1 MGFFQNLL
9 GVTPDNSVNK
19 VDTSYPQNAREMID
33 RLNAAKDELKRHK
46 QRYFPELL
54 DQPKRNYIPYQML
67 ADKFEVFENYLVST
81 VPSARWSCL
90 ISFTGCPKMLATEF
104 L

>member
-1 MGFFQNLL
+1 M
-9 GVTPDNSVNK
+9 TPLNKLWDLRENVKFWNYK

-67 ADKFEVFENYLVST
+67 ADKFEVFENYLND
-81 VPSARWSCL
+81 
-90 ISFTGCPKMLATEF
+90 
-104 L
+104 

>member
-1 MGFFQNLL
+1 M
-9 GVTPDNSVNK
+9 TPLNKLWDLRENVKFWNYK

-54 DQPKRNYIPYQML
+54 DQPKRNYVPYQML
-67 ADKFEVFENYLVST
+67 ADKFEVFENYLND
-81 VPSARWSCL
+81 
-90 ISFTGCPKMLATEF
+90 
-104 L
+104 